1 MQPTLENGI
10 QFANDLQKHPRN
22 VLMVIEE
29 GILKNTSFQNELS
42 KGALFE
48 PYNFKS
54 ECLFSLGN
62 INWND

>member
-48 PYNFKS
+48 PYNF
-54 ECLFSLGN
+54 
-62 INWND
+62 

>member
-29 GILKNTSFQNELS
+29 GILKNTSFQNEKVRGRFLNPTILNPS
-42 KGALFE
+42 VYSA
-48 PYNFKS
+48 
-54 ECLFSLGN
+54 
-62 INWND
+62 